1 MQMHL
6 NFRVEDVP
14 VGVEWAIASGATQA
28 QHQPPNRDPMRLRV
42 MLSPLRA
49 REITRCTVDCK
60 RPANIWVTTS
70 PIAMAHSM
78 CQLDGLH
85 VLGAK
90 DANHPF
96 HVEGPA
102 HTV

>member
-6 NFRVEDVP
+6 DFRVEDVP
-14 VGVEWAIASGATQA
+14 VGVEWAIACGATQA
-28 QHQPPNRDPMRLRV
+28 QHQPPKRDPMRLRV
-42 MLSPLRA
+42 MLSQLRA
-49 REITRCTVDCK
+49 LEITRCTVDCE
-60 RPANIWVTTS
+60 RLANIWVTTS

-85 VLGAK
+85 VLDAK

-102 HTV
+102 HTI